1 MIAKIYYL
9 FTAVSLILAG
19 HFAAKG
25 NTAVVIY
32 LMALPFVVPLAV
44 IISGLLAVLT
54 ASFYLGEE
62 EDE

>member
-44 IISGLLAVLT
+44 IISGLLVVLT